1 MNYEGYNESKAR
13 RRPPSFILF
22 SLDLMFPRTAL
33 AIAALLIAAIIAF
46 FIRGA
51 FEGQRMMCERNIAV
65 PYEKL
70 VSHMRKL
77 AETGRI
83 DELRALIIQVDERK
97 DNVARVCRAAEEKDY
112 VKDVYE
118 WTR

>member
-1 MNYEGYNESKAR
+1 
-13 RRPPSFILF
+13 
-22 SLDLMFPRTAL
+22 MFPRAAL
-33 AIAALLIAAIIAF
+33 AIAALLIGAIIAF

-51 FEGQRMMCERNIAV
+51 FEGQRMNCARNIAV

-77 AETGRI
+77 AEAGRT
-83 DELRALIIQVDERK
+83 DELRALIIQVDEHK
-97 DNVARVCRAAEEKDY
+97 ADVSHVCFATEKEDY
-112 VKDVYE
+112 AKDVYE